1 MTIKDLI
8 SSKDYD
14 YIEWRVT
21 LPEKHGGED
30 TFFGSCKSRNGVLYP
45 LDGDIYSEDEEILRW
60 EEWSDATTNV
70 RNGLTVVIKGNW
82 I

>member
-30 TFFGSCKSRNGVLYP
+30 TFFGSCKSQNGALYP
-45 LDGDIYSEDEEILRW
+45 LDGDIYSEVE
-60 EEWSDATTNV
+60 
-70 RNGLTVVIKGNW
+70 
-82 I
+82 

>member
-21 LPEKHGGED
+21 LPEKTWRGG
-30 TFFGSCKSRNGVLYP
+30 Y
-45 LDGDIYSEDEEILRW
+45 ILW
-60 EEWSDATTNV
+60 
-70 RNGLTVVIKGNW
+70 LL
-82 I
+82 